1 MPKLPTRA
9 TASPT
14 VKMRGTAART
24 AIAMPRLVPI
34 RYRSVKPVTTDA
46 FRTDSTRSMRS
57 PDEIPEDG
65 VQAVVGALD
74 SADLELRVRHDSRE
88 LSVERVRFSGAHE
101 EFLGRRKFEGDDM
114 VQPGERLSE
123 LTGSRRVETH
133 GVGMGVDQRAD
144 RVDVAGCN
152 RLAVVDQ
159 HDVVRDPLDLVED
172 VGRHQH
178 VTARLGKL
186 GDCPEDLDAG
196 HGVRPGER
204 LVEDQDLR
212 FVGERLCELRPLSHP
227 AAVRPRQ
234 SMRGLG
240 QTDDFE
246 GVRGG
251 LPGVGGRHPVEAQQ
265 GLNELLTGEPPIHL
279 VVFRAVPDA
288 THQGHVVPR
297 ILAEQPDAS
306 LIRVELPDE
315 ELAQRALPRAVRTDE
330 ARDAATER
338 SREGIQ
344 PEHFAVP
351 LRDADGIDDAGHPV
365 TTSTAFMRTYVTR
378 AARIVAA
385 SRIARDHAQSIG
397 LSDAPNAA
405 CVTAR

>member
-1 MPKLPTRA
+1 MGRVRRYGRVLSSISSRIRVDALTKVTKIRTSWKNKGISRIWNNWMPKLPTRA

-14 VKMRGTAART
+14 VKMSGTAART

-34 RYRSVKPVTTDA
+34 RYRSVKPVTTHA

-57 PDEIPEDG
+57 PDEIPEHG
-65 VQAVVGALD
+65 VQAVVEA
-74 SADLELRVRHDSRE
+74 
-88 LSVERVRFSGAHE
+88 
-101 EFLGRRKFEGDDM
+101 
-114 VQPGERLSE
+114 
-123 LTGSRRVETH
+123 
-133 GVGMGVDQRAD
+133 
-144 RVDVAGCN
+144 
-152 RLAVVDQ
+152 
-159 HDVVRDPLDLVED
+159 
-172 VGRHQH
+172 VGRHERGP
-178 VTARLGKL
+178 ARLGKL
-186 GDCPEDLDAG
+186 RDRPEDLDGG

-212 FVGERLCELRPLSHP
+212 FVGERLRELRPLSHS

-234 SMRGLG
+234 SMRGFG

-265 GLNELLTGEPPIHL
+265 GLNELLTREPPVHL
-279 VVFRAVPDA
+279 VVFRAVPEA

-297 ILAEQPDAS
+297 ILAEQSDAP

-315 ELAQRALPRAVRTDE
+315 ELEQRALPRAVRTDE

-351 LRDADGIDDAGHPV
+351 LRDTDGIDDAGHPV
-365 TTSTAFMRTYVTR
+365 TTSTAFMRMYVTR

-385 SRIARDHAQSIG
+385 SRITRDHAQSIG

-405 CVTAR
+405 CVTARYSSQ